1 LAAKNNDFSLGFVK
15 FFIETVRFDH
25 KICLAEQKIIVSP
38 AQIPPPQKVCCV
50 ALGALPNL

>member
-1 LAAKNNDFSLGFVK
+1 LAAKNNDFSFGPVK

-38 AQIPPPQKVCCV
+38 AQIPPPQKICGVV
-50 ALGALPNL
+50 